1 MIGEIPVAT
10 FDTNAHSRRVDDS
23 CSRFAFAGLNVKV
36 FQALAPIRSV
46 VLMSL
51 TKRISQ
57 NWDYVLL
64 LTLCAAMAGCQARRT
79 PPTIAIEFTK
89 IPPAAQGG
97 RERVDTVAGRG
108 LLTLIPER
116 L

>member
-23 CSRFAFAGLNVKV
+23 CSRLAFAGLNVKV
-36 FQALAPIRSV
+36 FQALTPIRSV

-57 NWDYVLL
+57 N
-64 LTLCAAMAGCQARRT
+64 
-79 PPTIAIEFTK
+79 
-89 IPPAAQGG
+89 
-97 RERVDTVAGRG
+97 
-108 LLTLIPER
+108 
-116 L
+116 

>member
-23 CSRFAFAGLNVKV
+23 CSRLAFAGLNVKV

-57 NWDYVLL
+57 NWDHVLL
-64 LTLCAAMAGCQARRT
+64 LTLCAAMAGCQTRRT